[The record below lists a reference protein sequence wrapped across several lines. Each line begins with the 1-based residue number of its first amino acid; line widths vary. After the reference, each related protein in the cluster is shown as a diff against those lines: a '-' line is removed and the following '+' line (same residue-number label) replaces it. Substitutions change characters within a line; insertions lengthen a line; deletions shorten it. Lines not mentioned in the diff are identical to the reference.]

1 MTKIYTL
8 DEITDIAWS
17 HGFVFGKYTQQAKI
31 DEDLQAVLDNSIEG
45 ITQYMQ
51 SFNAGFNHGLCET
64 SRLHHN
70 ELSTSELSTAP
81 SPQPVDMSYLWTDL

>member
-8 DEITDIAWS
+8 DEIADIAWS
-17 HGFVFGKYTQQAKI
+17 HGFVFGKYTRQVNI
-31 DEDLQAVLDNSIEG
+31 DEGLQAVLDNSIEG

-51 SFNAGFNHGLCET
+51 SFNAGFDCGLCET

-70 ELSTSELSTAP
+70 ELSTSELSTTS
-81 SPQPVDMSYLWTDL
+81 SPQPVDMSYLWADL